1 MKDIDYLSK
10 RQLIIIMND
19 VCDLMKE
26 VSDIRKRISAL
37 EKGNVNRPN
46 DTGKCNIVDMYTR
59 ERR

>member
-10 RQLIIIMND
+10 RQLIIIMNN
-19 VCDLMKE
+19 VSDLMKE
-26 VSDIRKRISAL
+26 VSDIRKRLSTL